1 MNIDIQNTENTL
13 LSTLFPFA
21 LKWVSNKIC
30 AKDHCIKISDGP
42 VNENQGCC
50 RETIG
55 CTEGQ
60 QQRQWQQTHI
70 PNFNGDIKIR

>member
-1 MNIDIQNTENTL
+1 MHHFLENT
-13 LSTLFPFA
+13 
-21 LKWVSNKIC
+21 NKIEPNGHW
-30 AKDHCIKISDGP
+30 KHCKVSFFFVDQKSKMAATTGEYY
-42 VNENQGCC
+42 ENQGYC